1 MQKFE
6 KIKSGDLIGVCAP
19 SMGCEEEGYY
29 KKRCDNAVKN
39 FKKLGHEIVFTD
51 HCFGNT
57 QARSSDAKTR
67 AEEFEKLFFDDN
79 VKGIISMAGGEFEME
94 ILPYINFNKLKK
106 AKNKFFQGFSD
117 NTCISFLLAT
127 LCDKTSVYGSN
138 FCNFGMKKWHKSLR
152 DNYDY
157 LCGKKIEQV
166 SYKKYE
172 IESNRKQE
180 GNELN
185 GYNLTEKT
193 SPKILTGEDEVCLQG
208 RVIGGNLDCLSGLC
222 GTKFDKVNKY
232 VKKHKKE
239 GIIWFFESC
248 DLSVLDQERAL
259 WKLKNAGWFEG
270 AIGFLIGRPL
280 NKEEMFDVDYITAN
294 LHELKDLNVPVVMDL
309 DIGHT
314 APNWFMI
321 NGGKATFKANKKEAS
336 IIFESL

>member
-6 KIKSGDLIGVCAP
+6 KIKKGDTIGVCAP
-19 SMGCEEEGYY
+19 SMGCSEEGYY

-39 FKKLGHEIVFTD
+39 FKKLGHQIVFSE

-79 VKGIISMAGGEFEME
+79 IKGIISMAGGEFEME
-94 ILPYINFNKLKK
+94 ILPYLNFNQIKK

-117 NTCISFLLAT
+117 NTCLSFLLAT
-127 LCDKTSVYGSN
+127 ICDKISVYGSN
-138 FCNFGMKKWHKSLR
+138 FCNFGMKKWHKSLK

-157 LCGKKIEQV
+157 LCGKNIEQV

-172 IESNRKQE
+172 VESNRKEE

-185 GYNLTEKT
+185 GYNLSQKT
-193 SPKILTGEDEVCLQG
+193 FPKILTQEKEIDVKG
-208 RVIGGNLDCLSGLC
+208 RIIGGCLDVLSTIC
-222 GTKFDKVNKY
+222 GTKFDKVKKYIKKNK
-232 VKKHKKE
+232 KD

-248 DLSVLDQERAL
+248 DLSVLDQQRAI
-259 WKLKNAGWFEG
+259 WKLKNAGWFDG
-270 AIGFLIGRPL
+270 AKAVLIGRPL
-280 NKEEMFDVDYITAN
+280 NKQVLFDVDYITAN
-294 LHELKDLNVPVVMDL
+294 LEELKSLNCPVVIDL

-314 APNWFMI
+314 SPNWFMI
-321 NGGKATFKANKKEAS
+321 NGAMADFSANKKQAK
-336 IIFESL
+336 IVFDSL